1 MTKSAASTTSEPV
14 GEALT
19 DDRPERLA
27 RALALE
33 FRDIGLLR
41 LALTHR
47 SVAHELRGLD
57 SPVELSPAERSNER
71 LEFLGDAVL
80 GFVVARDLYERY
92 PDAPEGVLT
101 ARRVALVR
109 AERLVSWARAI
120 DLGDYL
126 YLAHGERISDSTRDR
141 MLSGGFES
149 LLGAIMLDAGI
160 EAAATFL
167 ERFLDDDV
175 ETSLAEGLAAN
186 PKGLL
191 QEYAQEHYRVAP
203 LYRIIDEEGP
213 DHARI
218 FTAEVLVNDRSLGTG
233 TGESKRSAE
242 QAAAAK
248 ALADIDG
255 TAGRK
260 MTGTVRKRRKRAA
273 KGGQNGDG

>member
-1 MTKSAASTTSEPV
+1 MTRRTAENTFESNETTVP
-14 GEALT
+14 
-19 DDRPERLA
+19 DNRPERLA
-27 RALALE
+27 RALGIE
-33 FRDIGLLR
+33 FNDIGLLR

-57 SPVELSPAERSNER
+57 APVELSPGERSNER

-109 AERLVSWARAI
+109 AERLVSWARSI

-126 YLAHGERISDSTRDR
+126 YLAQGERISDSARDR
-141 MLSGGFES
+141 MLSGGFEA
-149 LLGAIMLDAGI
+149 LLGAIMLDSGI
-160 EAAATFL
+160 EAAAGFL

-203 LYRIIDEEGP
+203 VYRIIDEEGP
-213 DHARI
+213 DHART

-248 ALADIDG
+248 ALADMNDR
-255 TAGRK
+255 AGRSA
-260 MTGTVRKRRKRAA
+260 TGTVRKRRKRAA